1 MAKYMVSK
9 DLLSGFL
16 LAIFCAAGSL
26 PAVWGEEGGLQA
38 PQAIL
43 SVILSFLEA
52 QPQPPEVERRIEVA
66 PLEARLQLPNCSQPL
81 EAFFPQGARDRGVV
95 SVGVRCTS
103 ERPWSIYHRAH
114 IYLYKSV
121 VVLKNSVQPGH
132 ILQPDDLALAPKE
145 LSTLRDYYAAPDQAL
160 GKPVRRA
167 LPAGSVVGPQHLTAL
182 LVVKRGQSIA
192 IRAYNAGFEVSMMGV
207 ALMDGAAGQRIR
219 ARNMQSGRIIEGV
232 IDPNGQLIVGR

>member
-9 DLLSGFL
+9 DLLSGLL
-16 LAIFCAAGSL
+16 LAISCWAGAL
-26 PAVWGEEGGLQA
+26 PAAWGEEIAPQS

-43 SVILSFLEA
+43 SAILSFLQA

-66 PLEARLQLPNCSQPL
+66 PLEARLPLPNCSLPL
-81 EAFFPQGARDRGVV
+81 EAFFPQGGRDRGAV
-95 SVGVRCTS
+95 SVGVRCAG

-121 VVLKNSVQPGH
+121 VVLKNSVLPGH

-145 LSTLRDYYAAPDQAL
+145 LSTLRDYYAAPNQAL
-160 GKPVRRA
+160 GKPVKRA
-167 LPAGSVVGPQHLTAL
+167 LPAGSVLGPQHLTAL
-182 LVVKRGQSIA
+182 LVVRRGQSIA
-192 IRAYNAGFEVSMMGV
+192 IRAYSAGFEVSMAGV

-219 ARNMQSGRIIEGV
+219 ARNAQSGRIIEGV
-232 IDPNGQLIVGR
+232 INPNGQLIVGR